1 MNKERLRSCFSQSL
15 GIPMEQVVDD
25 LTYNSIEQWDSV
37 GHMTLV
43 AGIETTFDVLLDT
56 DDILNLSSVREAVTI
71 LRRHGVDFD
80 AT

>member
-1 MNKERLRSCFSQSL
+1 MNKEKLRSCFSESL
-15 GIPMEQVVDD
+15 GIPLEQVVDD

-43 AGIETTFDVLLDT
+43 AGIESTFDVLLDT
-56 DDILNLSSVREAVTI
+56 DDILNLSSVREAVAI

-80 AT
+80 AA